1 MEKHYSIDP
10 GKGEKMDGCP
20 YSIYEDG
27 HDVKDYII
35 PPKGYYFVGFKFE
48 PLVNNQIYDGKLV
61 AQYEKSSLQERLTTN
76 LWKILIPIIIVA
88 VIGLVVLLA
97 VSIFRNP
104 KSATPKPKQPQTETI
119 ATPTDTLTVVTEHD
133 TTSVNKMIEVV
144 EEDADVIINLT
155 DSLQQPVL
163 GQEVTEEKDN
173 TIPTEAD
180 PNVQFKNAFWT
191 LIHERTIMMD
201 PYDAL
206 FKEYKNKVEGEE
218 YDYLRLVIL
227 KDYPSFKEWYV
238 KLHKIP
244 VSELET
250 IKTVNDLKSKLNT
263 IE

>member
-1 MEKHYSIDP
+1 
-10 GKGEKMDGCP
+10 MDGCP
-20 YSIYEDG
+20 YSIFEDG

-88 VIGLVVLLA
+88 VIGLVVILA

-104 KSATPKPKQPQTETI
+104 KAPTPKPKQPQTETI
-119 ATPTDTLTVVTEHD
+119 VTPTDTLPVVTEQD
-133 TTSVNKMIEVV
+133 TTTVNEVTEVV

-155 DSLQQPVL
+155 DSIQHPIIE
-163 GQEVTEEKDN
+163 QEVTEEKEVAA
-173 TIPTEAD
+173 PTEAD

-227 KDYPSFKEWYV
+227 KDYSSFKEWYV
-238 KLHKIP
+238 KLHKVP
-244 VSELET
+244 VSELEG
-250 IKTVNDLKSKLNT
+250 INNVNDLKNKLNE
-263 IE
+263 IQP